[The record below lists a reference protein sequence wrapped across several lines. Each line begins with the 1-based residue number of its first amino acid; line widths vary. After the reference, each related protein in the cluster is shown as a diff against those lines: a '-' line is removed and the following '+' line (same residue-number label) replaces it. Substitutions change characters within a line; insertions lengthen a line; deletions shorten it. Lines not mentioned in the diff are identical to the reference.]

1 MNSRA
6 TSGFEYKSSSLMGLL
21 QVQTCVHDI
30 GQDKVDKDSRQY
42 ALTLEA
48 QTLLILQGKLFRTF
62 LHLVTAKTL
71 TRRRRRSPW

>member
-6 TSGFEYKSSSLMGLL
+6 KSGVEYKSSSLMGLL

-30 GQDKVDKDSRQY
+30 GQDKVDKDSGQA
-42 ALTLEA
+42 ALTSEA
-48 QTLLILQGKLFRTF
+48 QTLLILQDKLFRTF
-62 LHLVTAKTL
+62 LCLITAKTL